1 MTVSKNRKQAG
12 SGKSRRKATR
22 VSTILDVRGV
32 GKKTTK
38 QKSASGDQNK
48 AKSAKQKKAGTRV
61 STILDTRAAGKKKAA
76 SSRRA
81 NETRDGK

>member
-1 MTVSKNRKQAG
+1 MTVSKKRKQAG
-12 SGKSRRKATR
+12 SGKSRRQATR

-32 GKKTTK
+32 GKKTSK
-38 QKSASGDQNK
+38 QKSASGNQSK

-61 STILDTRAAGKKKAA
+61 STILDTRAAGKKAA

-81 NETRDGK
+81 NQTRDGK